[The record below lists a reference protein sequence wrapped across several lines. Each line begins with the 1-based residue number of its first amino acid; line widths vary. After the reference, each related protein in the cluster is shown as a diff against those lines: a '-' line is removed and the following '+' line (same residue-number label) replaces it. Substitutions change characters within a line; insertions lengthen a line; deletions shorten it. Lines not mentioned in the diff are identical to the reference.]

1 VAKVKE
7 YKNISGRLSASEM
20 LKVSKRALASAKRNK
35 LGKTEVTRREKL
47 VTKYKKLSPEA
58 MKMYKEL
65 SPKRYAPSKSRQTIK
80 QPMKTAI
87 RKVSKASIAKRVLGK
102 TLSKAIPG
110 AGAAIIA
117 RDVVKGI
124 SKATCS
130 KRGGKWVSGKCSGA
144 RKTKLKAGS
153 KVRDPISKR

>member
-1 VAKVKE
+1 MATKKSYAKSVAELRRTREGNAELKRILKEFKKLPPVAK
-7 YKNISGRLSASEM
+7 
-20 LKVSKRALASAKRNK
+20 
-35 LGKTEVTRREKL
+35 
-47 VTKYKKLSPEA
+47 
-58 MKMYKEL
+58 
-65 SPKRYAPSKSRQTIK
+65 
-80 QPMKTAI
+80 
-87 RKVSKASIAKRVLGK
+87 SKAAIKKVPKSSIAKRVLGK

-110 AGAAIIA
+110 AGAVIIA

-130 KRGGKWVSGKCSGA
+130 KRGGKWVSGKCAGA